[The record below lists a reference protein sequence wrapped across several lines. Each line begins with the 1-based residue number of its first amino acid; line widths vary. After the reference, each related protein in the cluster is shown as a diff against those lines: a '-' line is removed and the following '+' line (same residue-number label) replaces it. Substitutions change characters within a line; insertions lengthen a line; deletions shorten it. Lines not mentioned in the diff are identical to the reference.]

1 MVVWEFV
8 GTAFTEQTRPN
19 FEPQGNIWA
28 PDINRIGN
36 KYVLY
41 YSMSEW
47 GGEWTCGI
55 GCAVSDRPDGP
66 FKDNGMMFRSNGI
79 KVQNS
84 IDPFYIE
91 DDGHK
96 YLFWG
101 SFRGVY
107 AIELSEDG
115 LTVKK
120 GANPIQIA

>member
-1 MVVWEFV
+1 MVIIIFMQQRIFATYQFIVQRLVVWEFV

-79 KVQNS
+79 KYR
-84 IDPFYIE
+84 I
-91 DDGHK
+91 
-96 YLFWG
+96 L
-101 SFRGVY
+101 
-107 AIELSEDG
+107 
-115 LTVKK
+115 
-120 GANPIQIA
+120 

>member
-1 MVVWEFV
+1 M
-8 GTAFTEQTRPN
+8 
-19 FEPQGNIWA
+19 
-28 PDINRIGN
+28 
-36 KYVLY
+36 
-41 YSMSEW
+41 
-47 GGEWTCGI
+47 
-55 GCAVSDRPDGP
+55 SDRPDGP

-107 AIELSEDG
+107 AIELSA
-115 LTVKK
+115 LVS
-120 GANPIQIA
+120 